1 MIRKIAFLLTV
12 FSVVFFAPSCV
23 SKKKYLEMTSSKQQ
37 ADARI
42 EELNTVVSGKNQRI
56 EKMIADFEQMKNEL
70 LESNAIKDQ
79 FIDSLSGELNKLAKT
94 VNVKESVIG
103 EKETSFEFEKRRLT
117 EDLVEQQKLVRS
129 KQQEMNQLS
138 DELKTLNENLSQLTF
153 DLNREKGE
161 KQVLQGNLEARDAGI
176 AELNTATGKLKSEIQ
191 SLKKQ
196 LADKNETI
204 KRLENNVQLLKKELK

>member
-1 MIRKIAFLLTV
+1 MIRKVTLILTV
-12 FSVVFFAPSCV
+12 FSVVFIAPSCV

-42 EELNTVVSGKNQRI
+42 EELNSVVSGKNQRI

-70 LESNAIKDQ
+70 MESNAIKDQ
-79 FIDSLSGELNKLAKT
+79 YIDSLSGELNKLAKT

-103 EKETSFEFEKRRLT
+103 QKETSFEFEKRRLT
-117 EDLVEQQKLVRS
+117 EDLDEQRKLVRN
-129 KQQEMNQLS
+129 KQLEMNQLS
-138 DELKTLNENLSQLTF
+138 DEIKTLNENLSQLTF

-161 KQVLQGNLEARDAGI
+161 KQVLQGNLETRDASI
-176 AELNTATGKLKSEIQ
+176 AELNTATAKLKTEIQ

-196 LADKNETI
+196 MADKNETI

>member
-1 MIRKIAFLLTV
+1 MIRKVTLILTV
-12 FSVVFFAPSCV
+12 FSVVFIAPSCV

-42 EELNTVVSGKNQRI
+42 EELNSVVSGKNQRI

-70 LESNAIKDQ
+70 MESNAIKDQ
-79 FIDSLSGELNKLAKT
+79 YIDSLSGELNKLAKT

-103 EKETSFEFEKRRLT
+103 QKETSFEFEKRRLT
-117 EDLVEQQKLVRS
+117 EDLDEQRKLVRN
-129 KQQEMNQLS
+129 KQLELNQLS
-138 DELKTLNENLSQLTF
+138 DEIKTLNENLSQLTF

-161 KQVLQGNLEARDAGI
+161 KQVLQGNLETRDASI
-176 AELNTATGKLKSEIQ
+176 AELNTATAKLKTEIQ

-196 LADKNETI
+196 MADKNETI